1 MISIQYILYFM
12 LMIHNSKCSFLDKAK
27 KRIHLLS
34 LKNFT
39 ENVNDHNNVPFGNQ
53 NRIYTS
59 TTQTAEQMFS
69 TVDYET
75 DTEIHDESN
84 FTISVDWG
92 QTNLSSM
99 W

>member
-1 MISIQYILYFM
+1 MLSTHCILYFM
-12 LMIHNSKCSFLDKAK
+12 LLIPSSECTFLDKANIHANLSSS
-27 KRIHLLS
+27 KRIM
-34 LKNFT
+34 
-39 ENVNDHNNVPFGNQ
+39 ENTNDHNNISFGNQ
-53 NRIYTS
+53 SRMYTS
-59 TTQTAEQMFS
+59 TQMDEQMFS

-75 DTEIHDESN
+75 DTETHEKSN

>member
-1 MISIQYILYFM
+1 MISIQYILYFI
-12 LMIHNSKCSFLDKAK
+12 LLIHNRKCSFLDKAK
-27 KRIHLLS
+27 TRVHVFS
-34 LKNFT
+34 SKNFT
-39 ENVNDHNNVPFGNQ
+39 ENITDHNNVPFGNQ

-59 TTQTAEQMFS
+59 TRMAKHIFS
-69 TVDYET
+69 TFDYET

>member
-1 MISIQYILYFM
+1 MILIQYILYFI
-12 LMIHNSKCSFLDKAK
+12 LLIHNRKCSFLDKAK
-27 KRIHLLS
+27 THVNVFSSKT
-34 LKNFT
+34 FT
-39 ENVNDHNNVPFGNQ
+39 ENITDHNNVPFGNQ

-59 TTQTAEQMFS
+59 TRTAEQMFS
-69 TVDYET
+69 TVEYET

-92 QTNLSSM
+92 QTNLSLM

>member
-1 MISIQYILYFM
+1 MILIHYILYFM
-12 LMIHNSKCSFLDKAK
+12 LLIHNSKCSFLNKEK
-27 KRIHLLS
+27 TRINLLS
-34 LKNFT
+34 SKKFT
-39 ENVNDHNNVPFGNQ
+39 ENTNDHNNFPVGNQ

-59 TTQTAEQMFS
+59 NWTVKQMFS

-84 FTISVDWG
+84 LTISVDWR

>member
-1 MISIQYILYFM
+1 M
-12 LMIHNSKCSFLDKAK
+12 LIPRQSKKTYTFIKFEKL
-27 KRIHLLS
+27 
-34 LKNFT
+34 T
-39 ENVNDHNNVPFGNQ
+39 ENVNDHNNVPFGNK

-75 DTEIHDESN
+75 DTEIHGESN